1 MLIISISLVILLLLI
16 FAGLVVFLRKT
27 LNTNLTG
34 ATQHLEELSLAYEKK
49 EEELQK
55 RQEEI
60 KKQGQEIIMKARA
73 DTEQEKDRV
82 LKDAQKEK
90 DRIINEAYKKSDEI
104 MQQVERARQ
113 SILSELDK
121 KIEEKAIEFAPVLLQ
136 RTLPERVKQEIHER
150 WFDELIR
157 AMFGELERL
166 HVPAEV
172 SEAKVSSAFALR
184 QEQVSAIQGKIN
196 EKLGRH
202 INLTQEIDDKIIVG
216 VIINMGNL
224 VFDGSL
230 RLKIQEASR
239 AK

>member
-1 MLIISISLVILLLLI
+1 MLIIPLIVLLLLI
-16 FAGLVVFLRKT
+16 FAGLVIYLRKT
-27 LNTNLTG
+27 LNTSLTG
-34 ATQHLEELSLAYEKK
+34 ATQHLDDLSSAYAKK
-49 EEELQK
+49 EEDLKK

-60 KKQGQEIIMKARA
+60 DKQSQEIILKAKL
-73 DTEQEKDRV
+73 DTEQDKERV
-82 LKDAQKEK
+82 LKEAAKEK

-113 SILSELDK
+113 SILAELNK
-121 KIEEKAIEFAPVLLQ
+121 KIDDKAVEFAPILLQ
-136 RTLPERVKQEIHER
+136 RTLPERIRQEIHER

-172 SEAKVSSAFALR
+172 FEAKIVSAFILR
-184 QEQVSAIQGKIN
+184 DEQFRAIQEKIN
-196 EKLGRH
+196 GKLGRQ
-202 INLTQEIDDKIIVG
+202 INLIQEIDDQIIAG